1 MAKNFSKGIDRVF
14 SPTVEHEN
22 VFRTTVKELD
32 ETIKEV
38 KVTEQVPVP
47 SATKEAKTENSKKK
61 SDGKTIVGYNI
72 LYPKD
77 LQKRIK
83 RFCIEHDGI
92 DMKDVFTQGAEM
104 FMREF
109 KEFKEFKEGDENG
122 K

>member
-14 SPTVEHEN
+14 SPTIEQHEN

-32 ETIKEV
+32 ETTKDV
-38 KVTEQVPVP
+38 KVTEPVSP
-47 SATKEAKTENSKKK
+47 ATKENNKKK
-61 SDGKTIVGYNI
+61 SNDEIIVGYNI

-92 DMKDVFTQGAEM
+92 DMKDVFTQGAIM
-104 FMREF
+104 FMNEY
-109 KEFKEFKEGDENG
+109 KS
-122 K
+122 